1 MAAGL
6 TPYGDGFVKIKAR
19 LDGIQRQFSQS
30 ATLEVGW
37 DDRTT
42 YPDGTLVG
50 KIARVQEYGAVIDHP
65 GGTRY
70 ITDAVVK
77 KRGRLMVT
85 TRFVGPSFK
94 GDTLTT
100 GAHKIV
106 IPPRP
111 FIRPTVMH
119 HQTEWN
125 TFIKRQLEAGVDIET
140 ALERLGLM
148 IVGQIQQA
156 IRNVQKPPLAPATI
170 RRRARKGFSDSG
182 TMAKPLI
189 DTGQMLRTV
198 RSQVIVGAQMPPPT
212 PAPMPAPEAP
222 PQPETSI
229 PQPKSI
235 WRKVVDAGK
244 RVINFGKRLLRR

>member
-1 MAAGL
+1 MANGF
-6 TPYGDGFVKIKAR
+6 TPYGDGFVKIKAK
-19 LDGIQRQFSQS
+19 LDGLQRQFSQS

-37 DDRTT
+37 DDRAT
-42 YPDGTLVG
+42 YPDGTPVG
-50 KIARVQEYGAVIDHP
+50 KIARVQEYGAVINHP

-85 TRFVGPSFK
+85 TRFVGPSFQ

-111 FIRPTVMH
+111 FIRPTVMQ

-125 TFIKRQLEAGVDIET
+125 AFIKKQLEAGVNIED
-140 ALERLGLM
+140 ALERLGMM

-156 IRNVQKPPLAPATI
+156 IRNVQKPPLAAATI
-170 RRRARKGFSDSG
+170 RRRAKKGFSDGG
-182 TMAKPLI
+182 TLTKPLI

-198 RSQVIVGAQMPPPT
+198 RAQVITGAQMPPPT

-244 RVINFGKRLLRR
+244 RLINSGKRLFRR